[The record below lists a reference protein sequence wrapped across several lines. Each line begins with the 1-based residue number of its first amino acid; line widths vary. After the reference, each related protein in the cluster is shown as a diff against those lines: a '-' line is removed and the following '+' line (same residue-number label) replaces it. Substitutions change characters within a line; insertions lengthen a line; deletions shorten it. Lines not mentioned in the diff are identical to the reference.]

1 MKKIY
6 AFIVLL
12 TFSSSVSA
20 QMIILDCKDLLNDQK
35 GKEYQTIRIDTRNKL
50 IDMGFGFAGNNGSKI
65 VEEKDNY
72 FKAKYLNL
80 DHITIYVDRYTGT
93 VRVLRTSKDPKKK
106 GKIELWESYK
116 CTKANKKF

>member
-65 VEEKDNY
+65 VEEKDHY
-72 FKAKYLNL
+72 FKARYLNL
-80 DHITIYVDRYTGT
+80 DSMTIYVDRYSGA
-93 VRVLRTSKDPKKK
+93 VKVLHTFQDPKGQKK
-106 GKIELWESYK
+106 ITLDESYK